1 MDAVR
6 ASLPGPQPETHPM
19 PPRLVLPVLA
29 LCVALASPTRA
40 ATEPAVPTE
49 APVNAPVAALDLPRY
64 VGRWHEVARLP
75 MFFQRHC
82 VGDTTATYTLRDD
95 GGIEVRNAC
104 RTDEGMIES
113 TGMARR
119 AGAGGGGALEVRF
132 APGWLGW
139 LPMVWADYWV
149 VDLDPDY
156 RWAVVGGPKQGAMWI
171 LSREPT
177 LEPALFDR
185 IRQRAE
191 SRGYRVGELIVD
203 PAQRDRMA
211 AE

>member
-1 MDAVR
+1 MLR
-6 ASLPGPQPETHPM
+6 RP
-19 PPRLVLPVLA
+19 VLPAAILA
-29 LCVALASPTRA
+29 LGLTFAAHAEAAAETMPAALSDGTPNT
-40 ATEPAVPTE
+40 PVP
-49 APVNAPVAALDLPRY
+49 ALDLDRY

-75 MFFQRHC
+75 MFFQRNC
-82 VGDTTATYTLRDD
+82 IGDTTATYTSLDD
-95 GGIEVRNAC
+95 GSIEVRNAC
-104 RTDEGMIES
+104 RTDDGMIES
-113 TGMARR
+113 TGAARR
-119 AGAGGGGALEVRF
+119 GGDGGALEVRF

-171 LSREPT
+171 LARETT
-177 LEPALFDR
+177 LDPALFER

-191 SRGYRVGELIVD
+191 ARGYRLAELVVD